1 MLSLA
6 WKNISRRLGSSA
18 ITIAV
23 IFVAVF
29 SVVSSSVVLNALNQG
44 ADLSRQRLGAD
55 VMVLPAG
62 VSSDVESVLFAAQ
75 PINVYFSPDV
85 IDQIKSIDG
94 VAKATPQ
101 FFTQTVDQS
110 CCSVIGVTRVVGIDP
125 ESDFVISPW
134 MKSGSIDAIGTNGIV
149 LGASAPQVEGGQASI
164 LGTTFQITGTLDATG
179 TSIDDTIFMSIDSAR
194 NIATQ
199 SPYLKSIWEH
209 ADANDSISCIMV
221 KVSDETDASSV
232 ANSIVEQCPGV
243 TAVTTSKLISGASN
257 QLAVL
262 STIALFMMILIAAV
276 SAVALIG
283 RFGALV
289 ENRATEIGLMRLLGL
304 SSARS
309 MGSVALE
316 AFIMLLIGTVLACV
330 AACAFSGFTT
340 NYIHDALQLPHAI
353 TSASVYATA
362 ILTGTAF
369 GIVLGALSFVG
380 PLIKQ
385 TRSNTHSI
393 LTKGGLR

>member
-1 MLSLA
+1 M
-6 WKNISRRLGSSA
+6 
-18 ITIAV
+18 
-23 IFVAVF
+23 
-29 SVVSSSVVLNALNQG
+29 
-44 ADLSRQRLGAD
+44 
-55 VMVLPAG
+55 
-62 VSSDVESVLFAAQ
+62 
-75 PINVYFSPDV
+75 
-85 IDQIKSIDG
+85 
-94 VAKATPQ
+94 
-101 FFTQTVDQS
+101 
-110 CCSVIGVTRVVGIDP
+110 
-125 ESDFVISPW
+125 
-134 MKSGSIDAIGTNGIV
+134 

-209 ADANDSISCIMV
+209 ADAYDSISCIMV
-221 KVSDETDASSV
+221 KVSDEADASSV
-232 ANSIVEQCPGV
+232 ANNIVEQCPRV

-262 STIALFMMILIAAV
+262 STIALFMVILIAAV

-330 AACAFSGFTT
+330 AACAFSGFAT

-353 TSASVYATA
+353 TSTSVYATA
-362 ILTGTAF
+362 ILTGTVF